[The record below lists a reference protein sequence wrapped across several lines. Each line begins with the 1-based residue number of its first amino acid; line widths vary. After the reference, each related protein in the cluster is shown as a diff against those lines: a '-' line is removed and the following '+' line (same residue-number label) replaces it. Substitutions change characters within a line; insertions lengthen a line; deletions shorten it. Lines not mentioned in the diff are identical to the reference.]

1 MDIHDGHRDRLRNR
15 FIEYGLESFDEH
27 TALELL
33 LFYAKVR
40 GDVNPLAHQLI
51 NRFGSISGV
60 MDAPLEDL
68 LKVDGI
74 GKNTAVLLKLI
85 PQLGQRYMVSKSSTD
100 CILNTSQTAGQ
111 YLVPRFFGEKDEV
124 VYMVCMDAKYKVL
137 NCRLLFRGSVN
148 TANISLRRIVEN
160 ALNSNASNV
169 IIAHNH
175 TSGIA
180 IPSNED
186 VDVTKRIIQALSA
199 VDITLTDH
207 IVVADDDFVSMA
219 DSKLI

>member
-1 MDIHDGHRDRLRNR
+1 
-15 FIEYGLESFDEH
+15 
-27 TALELL
+27 
-33 LFYAKVR
+33 
-40 GDVNPLAHQLI
+40 
-51 NRFGSISGV
+51 
-60 MDAPLEDL
+60 
-68 LKVDGI
+68 
-74 GKNTAVLLKLI
+74 
-85 PQLGQRYMVSKSSTD
+85 MVSKSSTD